1 MCGYMSNTERSNF
14 TDIAVSFVENT
25 TSFVFSSDPLARRDS
40 REHDPALQP
49 RDEGRRRG
57 TQ

>member
-1 MCGYMSNTERSNF
+1 MCGYISNTERSNF
-14 TDIAVSFVENT
+14 AVIAVSVVENT

-40 REHDPALQP
+40 REHDLALQS
-49 RDEGRRRG
+49 RDDGRRRG